1 MQKFKPEFGNKEH
14 IALIEEEEKKQKIS
28 EIIEEFPDDFVTRE
42 EYDKL
47 KKVFGDALSL
57 VFKSLNEITVAN
69 AKTDKLYDYV
79 DELISELNSIHP

>member
-14 IALIEEEEKKQKIS
+14 IAFVEEEEKKQIIS

-47 KKVFGDALSL
+47 KKVFGDALSHI
-57 VFKSLNEITVAN
+57 FKTLNK
-69 AKTDKLYDYV
+69 KTS
-79 DELISELNSIHP
+79 ELNDLEEYIDDQIAELNSIHP